1 MSGWTTLDGLAAG
14 LPAAN
19 IDTDQLIPARFM
31 STPRAEGYGDFLLN
45 DVRQDNPD
53 HVLNNVAAKVLVAR
67 RNFGSGSSR
76 EAAVYA
82 LVDFGVRA
90 VFAPSFGDIFSA
102 NAVNNGL
109 LPARLPEE
117 LVEELLNDLGESSAE
132 AHVDLAKGMARIDG
146 RDIQFDLD
154 PVWREKLM
162 NGWDDID
169 LTAQHADAITKF
181 RGEGMARFGWA
192 RPAK

>member
-19 IDTDQLIPARFM
+19 IDTDQLLPARFM

-45 DVRQDNPD
+45 DVRHDNPD
-53 HVLNNVAAKVLVAR
+53 HVLNNVAPKVLVAR

-90 VFAPSFGDIFSA
+90 IFAPSFGDIFSA

-109 LPARLPEE
+109 LPARLPKE
-117 LVEELLNDLGESSAE
+117 LVEELLEDLGDNSAE
-132 AHVDLAKGMARIDG
+132 AHVDLAKGIARIGG
-146 RDIQFDLD
+146 REVQFDLD
-154 PVWREKLM
+154 PVWRQKLI
-162 NGWDDID
+162 NSWDDID
-169 LTAQHADAITKF
+169 LTAQHSDAITKF
-181 RGEGMARFGWA
+181 RTDRTARFGWS